1 MIDLMDDLVDT
12 SDGVNDYDDYMYV
25 YLWLRYLYNKS
36 FYVDNQY
43 YQDDPM

>member
-1 MIDLMDDLVDT
+1 MIDLMDDLMNT
-12 SDGVNDYDDYMYV
+12 SDGFNDYDIYV
-25 YLWLRYLYNKS
+25 YLWLRYLYNKP